1 MAAAPNYNP
10 VQYDGDVIYINGLNN
25 YQINIDNDNNR
36 LIVKPKVINK
46 NEIIYEEVTNSTI
59 LESSI
64 NEQPQQI
71 SKYDYRTISINLIKK
86 INQISNIPF
95 NTILRNSGF
104 TYEIG
109 NVNYKVNY
117 CYIHEF
123 NASIKGVDAFGTLKI
138 IKKLSE
144 TYGYS
149 TKIKI
154 CTSTGL
160 MINYVFE

>member
-10 VQYDGDVIYINGLNN
+10 VQYYGDFIYINGVDN
-25 YQINIDNDNNR
+25 YEINIDNENNR
-36 LIVKPKVINK
+36 LVIKPKVIKK
-46 NEIIYEEVTNSTI
+46 NDIIYEDAVNSTI
-59 LESSI
+59 VEAFI
-64 NEQPQQI
+64 NNKSQQI

-86 INQISNIPF
+86 INETSNIPI

-104 TYEIG
+104 TYELG

-117 CYIHEF
+117 CYIPEF

-144 TYGYS
+144 TYGFNIS
-149 TKIKI
+149 IKI
-154 CTSTGL
+154 CSSTGKFF
-160 MINYVFE
+160 NYVFN

>member
-46 NEIIYEEVTNSTI
+46 NDIIYEEAVNSTI

-64 NEQPQQI
+64 NNKSQQI
-71 SKYDYRTISINLIKK
+71 SKYDYRTIAINLIKK
-86 INQISNIPF
+86 INETSNIPID
-95 NTILRNSGF
+95 TILRNSGF

-109 NVNYKVNY
+109 NVNYKVGY